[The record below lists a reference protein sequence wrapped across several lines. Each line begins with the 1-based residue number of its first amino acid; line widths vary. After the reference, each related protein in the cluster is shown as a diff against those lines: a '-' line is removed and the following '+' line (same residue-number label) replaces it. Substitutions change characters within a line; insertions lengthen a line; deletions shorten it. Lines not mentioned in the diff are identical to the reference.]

1 MGKDNKQPNRFRHS
15 KGLQNTFI
23 CASKAISIT
32 EIKLSFKERGRTG
45 SSGSSGDTE
54 KRRNCYH
61 GSHRLASPE
70 FTVSCKKEGNRP
82 IVNFKKL
89 NKSVTYQNFKMLK
102 EMLQTGGRLQNRSE
116 RRLLFNSFVQ
126 MVSWVC
132 QISVEGSALRVLL
145 PFFQAFLS
153 SACFLKMT
161 INPNLSVQ
169 KTQCQNH
176 HISRQYASDSSN
188 Y

>member
-1 MGKDNKQPNRFRHS
+1 MG
-15 KGLQNTFI
+15 G
-23 CASKAISIT
+23 
-32 EIKLSFKERGRTG
+32 GW
-45 SSGSSGDTE
+45 
-54 KRRNCYH
+54 
-61 GSHRLASPE
+61 
-70 FTVSCKKEGNRP
+70 NRP

-116 RRLLFNSFVQ
+116 RRLLSNSFVQ
-126 MVSWVC
+126 TVSWVC

-153 SACFLKMT
+153 SVCFIKMT
-161 INPNLSVQ
+161 RNPNLSVSVQ